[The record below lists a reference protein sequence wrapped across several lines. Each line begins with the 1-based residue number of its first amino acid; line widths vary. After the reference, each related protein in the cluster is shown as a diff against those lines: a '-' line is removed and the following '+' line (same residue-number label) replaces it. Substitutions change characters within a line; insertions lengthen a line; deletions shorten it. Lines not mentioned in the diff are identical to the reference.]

1 MIYAPL
7 WKVTQKSSREASS
20 IRCVN
25 TARSRKFSRFSL
37 SNNRRYGPDDGPQI
51 QIHKRLLWKSF
62 CYDMNMNKEEII
74 QFVESQK
81 SLHLYKN
88 IQEALIEVLSKHTR
102 EQLEKI
108 RNDLIIMAFHDGI
121 SGQVMHFPARN
132 NKFVVMQLYVPNNM
146 PGDVLR
152 WVIAHELGH
161 VMQGR
166 NWMESDGNNLE
177 VDATEF
183 ADKTGYPKTDKI
195 AKWLSADNS

>member
-1 MIYAPL
+1 
-7 WKVTQKSSREASS
+7 
-20 IRCVN
+20 
-25 TARSRKFSRFSL
+25 
-37 SNNRRYGPDDGPQI
+37 
-51 QIHKRLLWKSF
+51 
-62 CYDMNMNKEEII
+62 MNKEEII